1 MARERVLVA
10 DDEPTIRFTIGEH
23 LQSLGYEVEQA
34 AACWTEV
41 STRSVDRR
49 GRNGRELS
57 CTGREVGTGNGA
69 SSP

>member
-34 AACWTEV
+34 A
-41 STRSVDRR
+41 S
-49 GRNGRELS
+49 
-57 CTGREVGTGNGA
+57 
-69 SSP
+69 